1 MRIALL
7 GVAALAGAVV
17 RAGAQDT
24 VSVSVPMA
32 VAFTVTDVARSTSG
46 AQGPVRISF
55 SNASLDGKALRIS
68 VQADAASFTP
78 PSGASIPASK
88 VSWNSPAAN
97 GGLGMSGTLGSSS
110 YAMVF
115 QGNPATPSGYVDLG
129 WTLAAPGSG
138 IRAGVHQ
145 LTIRWKI
152 ESITP

>member
-7 GVAALAGAVV
+7 GIAALAAAAV

-24 VSVSVPMA
+24 VNVSVPMA
-32 VAFTVTDVARSTSG
+32 VTFTVTDVARSTSG
-46 AQGPVRISF
+46 APGPARISF
-55 SNASLDGKALRIS
+55 SNASLDGRALRIS

-78 PSGASIPASK
+78 PSGSSIPASK
-88 VSWNSPAAN
+88 VSWSAAGN

-115 QGNPATPSGYVDLG
+115 QGNPATPSGHVDLG